1 MLTVAVV
8 QHRPQGA
15 SSLETAPRRND
26 LSQSSAEPN
35 GLAEAPPPVYRI
47 IVHDLVIPWRIGV
60 RAHEEERRQRVRLNL
75 ELMVRVQQDP
85 AADDYQEVIC
95 YDTIVER
102 IRSMANSGHV
112 KLAETVAHNVAMM
125 CLEDPRSEAITVHV
139 EKLEAI
145 HDAAS
150 VGVKIHRSRV
160 DLSAKSA
167 TPTLLS
173 ANNE

>member
-1 MLTVAVV
+1 MK
-8 QHRPQGA
+8 
-15 SSLETAPRRND
+15 TAQRRED
-26 LSQSSAEPN
+26 PSQSPAEPIS
-35 GLAEAPPPVYRI
+35 LADAPAVYRI
-47 IVHDLVIPWRIGV
+47 IIRDLVIPWRIGV

-75 ELMVRVQQDP
+75 ELQVREQDDP

-95 YDTIVER
+95 YERIVER
-102 IRSMANSGHV
+102 IRRMADSGHV

-125 CLEDPRSEAITVHV
+125 CLEDPRSEAITVRV

-150 VGVKIHRSRV
+150 VGVEIHRSRS
-160 DLSAKSA
+160 DATA
-167 TPTLLS
+167 ETTTPTLLS

>member
-1 MLTVAVV
+1 META
-8 QHRPQGA
+8 QRREA
-15 SSLETAPRRND
+15 SS
-26 LSQSSAEPN
+26 SQPSAEPK
-35 GLAEAPPPVYRI
+35 GLTEAPPPVYRI
-47 IVHDLVIPWRIGV
+47 IIRDLVIPWQIGV

-75 ELMVRVQQDP
+75 ELRVREQVDP

-95 YDTIVER
+95 YETIVER
-102 IRSMANSGHV
+102 IRGMAESGHV

-125 CLEDPRSEAITVHV
+125 CLEDPRSEAITVRV

-150 VGVKIHRSRV
+150 VGVEIRRSRE
-160 DLSAKSA
+160 DLPAEDT

-173 ANNE
+173 TNNE

>member
-1 MLTVAVV
+1 MK
-8 QHRPQGA
+8 
-15 SSLETAPRRND
+15 TAQRRED
-26 LSQSSAEPN
+26 PSQSSAEPISS
-35 GLAEAPPPVYRI
+35 AEAPPVYRI
-47 IVHDLVIPWRIGV
+47 IIRDLVIPWRIGV

-75 ELMVRVQQDP
+75 ELQVREQDDP

-95 YDTIVER
+95 YEQIVER
-102 IRSMANSGHV
+102 IRSMADSGHV

-125 CLEDPRSEAITVHV
+125 CLEDPRSEAITVRV

-150 VGVKIHRSRV
+150 VGVEIHRSRG
-160 DLSAKSA
+160 DATAEST